1 MVLNIFCI
9 FALESGVATRNCSMK
24 VIPSIAFQEFSGTAG
39 DVTAR
44 AIGGRTIL
52 NHKAYQ
58 AKTKTPAQAVSR
70 NTLSKVSRAYKQ
82 LSDSQMKAW
91 AALAEHLKGISTFG
105 KAAEMTAHNAFVRI
119 NANRQLVNMPLLEDA
134 PEYVSDVPEVDYEDF
149 WVCPDFIMFTGIE
162 KPKESYKLVVKM
174 SAGLGNGISSGW
186 SKTVIVSPGI
196 DEDWGDANITKLYM
210 DTIGYYP
217 QIGEKVFIEL
227 YWLDSENGFVGE
239 TMRLKAVTKTTSQ
252 VHDEAYEPRNEVTPD
267 NLKTISSGVTFDKF
281 YLEQAPGSA
290 IVMADIKAA
299 NTTYVSGESGD
310 LKDMADTYLGGR
322 TYFPGRGYGDSQW
335 AIGLYENYMSV
346 GSYYSTWQIA
356 NRAGGYDKKHEVFGT
371 SAMVNF

>member
-1 MVLNIFCI
+1 M
-9 FALESGVATRNCSMK
+9 ESGVATRNCSMK

-91 AALAEHLKGISTFG
+91 EALAEHLKGISTFG

-119 NANRQLVNMPLLEDA
+119 NSNRQLVNMPLLEDA
-134 PEYVSDVPEVDYEDF
+134 PEYVSDVPEVNYEDF
-149 WVCPDFIMFTGIE
+149 WVCPDFIMFIGIE

-196 DEDWGDANITKLYM
+196 DDDWGDANITKLYM

-239 TMRLKAVTKTTSQ
+239 TMRIKAVTKTTSQ
-252 VHDEAYEPRNEVTPD
+252 VHDEVYSPRNEVTPD
-267 NLKTISSGVTFDKF
+267 NIDTISSGVTLEKL
-281 YLEQAPGSA
+281 YIEQAPGSA
-290 IVMADIKAA
+290 ILMMDTKVV
-299 NTTYVSGESGD
+299 NTTYVSGESGN
-310 LKDMADTYLGGR
+310 LKNMPTTYLGGR
-322 TYFPGRGYGDSQW
+322 TYFPGRGFGDSQW
-335 AIGLYENYMSV
+335 AIGLYENYMST
-346 GSYYSTWQIA
+346 SSWNKTWQIA

-371 SAMVNF
+371 SAMVDY